1 MLQFYVFLCYS
12 FTCFCVTLLS
22 VCNVTVLRVCNVTFF
37 RVCKVAVLRVFVL
50 QFYVFVMLQFY
61 VYRLRP
67 VRRRHVSCH
76 RPYVPAVQ
84 SGQAVPHSIR
94 CKDLVR

>member
-1 MLQFYVFLCYS
+1 MLHFYVL
-12 FTCFCVTLLS
+12 VM
-22 VCNVTVLRVCNVTFF
+22 
-37 RVCKVAVLRVFVL
+37 L

-61 VYRLRP
+61 VFVMLQFYVFVMLQFYVFVMLHFFVFVMLQFYIYRLRP

-94 CKDLVR
+94 CKDLSRKVVPY